1 MAHWAS
7 YEVVN
12 IHPVA
17 QALWL
22 RNNLVANAPGGG
34 GRAYSIRWALA
45 GHGVLLHPEGTPT
58 WQGDAIGPLVP
69 GIVEMAW
76 EACRARP
83 DLPVYVVPLVWKL
96 VFTRDVGRELG
107 EEMARI
113 ERGIGL
119 PDGRGLDVS
128 ARFAQLQRGILAR
141 SRERFGSSGGS
152 ADFFT
157 TQAAHAQAL
166 LARLE
171 TKHGATEGTL
181 PRRLHALRRAI
192 LAKAAAGAEDAREDR
207 RVLLE
212 VERLS
217 RFTRARYG
225 GATLTQE
232 QMAECLKQ
240 ARLAFLTRGFAN
252 GLHGVVPVAVAA
264 RVAHI
269 RAPEPIAVHDAFA
282 RGEDSRAGILET
294 LRERL
299 QGALDAVNGE
309 LAPAVDPHRRPNLL
323 QADEPSLA

>member
-1 MAHWAS
+1 
-7 YEVVN
+7 VN
-12 IHPVA
+12 IHPLA

-34 GRAYSIRWALA
+34 GRAYSIRWALL

-69 GIVEMAW
+69 GIVEMAL
-76 EACRARP
+76 EARRARP
-83 DLPVYVVPLVWKL
+83 ELPVHVVPVVWKL
-96 VFTRDVGRELG
+96 VFTKDVGRELSG
-107 EEMARI
+107 EMARI

-119 PDGRGLDVS
+119 RDGSGLDV
-128 ARFAQLQRGILAR
+128 AVRFAQMQRGILER
-141 SRERFGSSGGS
+141 SRARF
-152 ADFFT
+152 APQAALPDEFFGA
-157 TQAAHAQAL
+157 QAAHAQAL

-171 TKHGATEGTL
+171 AKHGASEGTL

-192 LAKAAAGAEDAREDR
+192 LAQAAAGAADAREDR

-217 RFTRARYG
+217 RMTRAGYG

-232 QMAECLKQ
+232 QIAECLKQ

-252 GLHGVVPVAVAA
+252 GLHGVVPVAVAP

-269 RAPEPIAVHDAFA
+269 RAPEPIAVHESSGA
-282 RGEDSRAGILET
+282 GELLDT
-294 LRERL
+294 LQARL
-299 QGALDAVNGE
+299 QGSLDALNRE
-309 LAPAVDPHRRPNLL
+309 LAPGVDPFRRPNVL
-323 QADEPSLA
+323 QADQPSFA